1 MFKII
6 SITDRKNCPDFEK
19 RLEQLSDNDITFIL
33 REKDLEEKEYAVL
46 VRATKQITNNF
57 IIHTHTELAKKAGH
71 KKIHLTMHDFMNS
84 DISDF
89 DVVGVSVHSLEEAL
103 QAEKM
108 GASYVIYSHIFVTE
122 CKKGL
127 EPKGIE
133 KLGEVCKSLSI
144 PVYALGGIN
153 TDNISLVKSA
163 GASGACVMS
172 LLMNC
177 TTDECNN
184 HIKGLKKNAQIN

>member
-1 MFKII
+1 MFRII
-6 SITDRKNCPDFEK
+6 SITDRKNCPQFDE
-19 RLEQLSDNDITFIL
+19 RLKQLSDNNITFIL
-33 REKDLEEKEYAVL
+33 REKDLHEEEYGALIRKVKE
-46 VRATKQITNNF
+46 ITDDF
-57 IIHTHTELAKKAGH
+57 IIHTHTKLAGRYGH
-71 KKIHLTMHDFMNS
+71 KKVHLTMNDFMNS

-103 QAEKM
+103 KAQKK
-108 GASYVIYSHIFVTE
+108 GASYVIYSHIFATE

-127 EPKGIE
+127 VPKGIE
-133 KLGEVCKSLSI
+133 KLAEVCKELSI

-153 TDNISLVKSA
+153 ADNISLVKSA

-177 TTDECNN
+177 DSDECDN
-184 HIKGLKKNAQIN
+184 HIRGLKKNAKIN